1 MGKIK
6 HIRECLIVID
16 WKQVVIYHI
25 YIYGICMWYTLNIY
39 DIYVIVILVESKCI
53 YFYKAKIG
61 NAELKS
67 YV

>member
-16 WKQVVIYHI
+16 WKKVVIYHI
-25 YIYGICMWYTLNIY
+25 YMEYVCDIHWIY

-61 NAELKS
+61 KAELKN